1 MKTHPRVIVTILFV
15 LVLAL
20 GLALLMVFLRRE
32 SELLVFRDSFESELQ
47 KGWSIF
53 NEDPTHYSLVK
64 RTGSLTVTTQSGGI
78 YAGARNARNLF
89 LLENPLTTDEDFE
102 ILISLSSFTPVAEF
116 QQAGLLCFDDPDN
129 YVKACYLFS
138 RRYGGPS
145 LHIMSETQG
154 RPAGKGIPFA
164 QNDKL
169 WLRLSKTNSTF
180 ALSTSTN
187 GKDFE
192 ESLSLVWRSTVK
204 HVGLFAKNSNVASPP
219 ATDAVFEF
227 FELRRVR
234 SQRHGTGRTR
244 G

>member
-20 GLALLMVFLRRE
+20 GLALLMFFLRRE

-89 LLENPLTTDEDFE
+89 LLENPLSTDEDFE
-102 ILISLSSFTPVAEF
+102 ILTLLSSFTPVAEF

-129 YVKACYLFS
+129 YVKACYLFD
-138 RRYGGPS
+138 RRSG
-145 LHIMSETQG
+145 G
-154 RPAGKGIPFA
+154 RPHSP
-164 QNDKL
+164 L
-169 WLRLSKTNSTF
+169 PSPLTPRLCKPHRSRARKRRPSV
-180 ALSTSTN
+180 SCRWQHRQ
-187 GKDFE
+187 
-192 ESLSLVWRSTVK
+192 WR
-204 HVGLFAKNSNVASPP
+204 NP
-219 ATDAVFEF
+219 
-227 FELRRVR
+227 RRAR
-234 SQRHGTGRTR
+234 ERRCGCYQRARLTR
-244 G
+244 V